1 MDELPEFS
9 RNGLEVL
16 RQPIEDG
23 CITVSRVG
31 GSATYPSSFMLAA
44 AMNPCPC
51 GYFGHPTRPCTCSP
65 SAVDRYRQRI
75 SGPLLD
81 RIDLHIE
88 VSPVEYDDLASET
101 GGECSA
107 DIRARVLAARAIQQK
122 RYQGTE
128 IRCNAQIPSARL
140 RGICRMEPAAAK
152 LLRQAFTGLELS
164 ARTYDRI
171 LRVSR
176 TIADLAGSETIL
188 AVHVS
193 EALQYRALDR
203 KYWYNQ

>member
-1 MDELPEFS
+1 MKTYYAKP
-9 RNGLEVL
+9 NEVEREWFVIDATDQVL
-16 RQPIEDG
+16 G
-23 CITVSRVG
+23 RV
-31 GSATYPSSFMLAA
+31 AA
-44 AMNPCPC
+44 
-51 GYFGHPTRPCTCSP
+51 
-65 SAVDRYRQRI
+65 
-75 SGPLLD
+75 
-81 RIDLHIE
+81 
-88 VSPVEYDDLASET
+88 
-101 GGECSA
+101 
-107 DIRARVLAARAIQQK
+107 
-122 RYQGTE
+122 
-128 IRCNAQIPSARL
+128 
-140 RGICRMEPAAAK
+140 AAAK